1 MKNTCD
7 PDIFLKLHIH
17 ESKETQNPNSMQ
29 FLTVDSMYYLK
40 MFLLLHFSLFKLSI
54 MF

>member
-17 ESKETQNPNSMQ
+17 EGKETQNPNRMH
-29 FLTVDSMYYLK
+29 FLTVGSMCYLK
-40 MFLLLHFSLFKLSI
+40 VFLFLHFSLFKSSI
-54 MF
+54 IF